1 MLALYTTKN
10 SSSKS
15 AWELLMKRKLQKL
28 VPFPNANVN
37 TKTKLKKPTTYQS
50 VRNLTIKYKQ
60 HGLLSPE

>member
-15 AWELLMKRKLQKL
+15 ASELLMKRKLQKL
-28 VPFPNANVN
+28 VPFPNVN
-37 TKTKLKKPTTYQS
+37 TKTKLKKPTAYQL
-50 VRNLTIKYKQ
+50 VKNLTIKYKQ

>member
-15 AWELLMKRKLQKL
+15 ASELLMKRKLQKL

-37 TKTKLKKPTTYQS
+37 TKTKLKKPMTYQS